1 VENCLIRQKERFTG
15 TKIHR
20 NAEMSNTDIE
30 KRSHISEEAKMI
42 AITSTERLHL
52 STRVYYR
59 ILRVAR
65 TIADI
70 DGSETVEVR
79 HILEALSYR

>member
-1 VENCLIRQKERFTG
+1 
-15 TKIHR
+15 
-20 NAEMSNTDIE
+20 MSNTDIDTFA
-30 KRSHISEEAKMI
+30 KISEEARQI
-42 AITSTERLHL
+42 AISSTERLHL

-70 DGSETVEVR
+70 DRSPDVEVR
-79 HILEALSYR
+79 HILEAISYRGV

>member
-1 VENCLIRQKERFTG
+1 MNNKDIDIYGKIEDGARQ
-15 TKIHR
+15 
-20 NAEMSNTDIE
+20 
-30 KRSHISEEAKMI
+30 I

-52 STRVYYR
+52 STRVFYR

-70 DGSETVEVR
+70 DGEENVEVR

>member
-1 VENCLIRQKERFTG
+1 
-15 TKIHR
+15 
-20 NAEMSNTDIE
+20 MSNTDIDTFA
-30 KRSHISEEAKMI
+30 KISEEARQI
-42 AITSTERLHL
+42 AISSTERLHL

-70 DGSETVEVR
+70 DRSPDVEVR
-79 HILEALSYR
+79 HVLEALSYRGV